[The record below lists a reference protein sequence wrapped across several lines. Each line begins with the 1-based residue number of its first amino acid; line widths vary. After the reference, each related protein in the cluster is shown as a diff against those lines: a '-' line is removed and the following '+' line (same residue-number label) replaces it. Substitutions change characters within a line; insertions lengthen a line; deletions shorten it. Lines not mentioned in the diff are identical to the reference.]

1 MLCTGFHLKTVSWNS
16 FYDEDDED
24 DDQSA
29 SSLELS
35 ETADRESQ
43 HIKEFFIYPCEES
56 LTAFI

>member
-1 MLCTGFHLKTVSWNS
+1 MLCTEFHLKTLSWNG

-35 ETADRESQ
+35 ETADAPRIPTYQ
-43 HIKEFFIYPCEES
+43 RVLYLS
-56 LTAFI
+56 L